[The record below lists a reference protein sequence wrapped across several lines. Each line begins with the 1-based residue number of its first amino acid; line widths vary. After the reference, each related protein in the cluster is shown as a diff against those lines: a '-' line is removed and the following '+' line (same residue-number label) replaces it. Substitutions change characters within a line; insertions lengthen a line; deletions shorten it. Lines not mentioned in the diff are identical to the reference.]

1 MIILADADKAF
12 GKMRCPITLK
22 TLSEIL
28 HAFRCFHYYAFVL
41 FLTLVYF
48 CTVGAQN

>member
-1 MIILADADKAF
+1 MPL
-12 GKMRCPITLK
+12 CYYCYVYPTLK

>member
-22 TLSEIL
+22 TLIELTIEGNLVNLAKIIL
-28 HAFRCFHYYAFVL
+28 KNPVANI
-41 FLTLVYF
+41 TL
-48 CTVGAQN
+48 ND